1 MGVLTSARASRV
13 IARAKLDF
21 KNVEDTR
28 AYRGNKPKP
37 LDVIMRLLV
46 AGFACGKMVLRS
58 IEDLSAD
65 IDPTTRKKNGPF
77 GPDFRYLLI

>member
-1 MGVLTSARASRV
+1 MGVLTAARASRV

-21 KNVEDTR
+21 NSVEDTR
-28 AYRGNKPKP
+28 AYRGNKSKP

-58 IEDLSAD
+58 VEDLSAN
-65 IDPTTRKKNGPF
+65 IDPST
-77 GPDFRYLLI
+77 